1 MKKYIPNSLTILRF
15 LLIPC
20 FFYFAFVA
28 NYETATIWATVIFIV
43 ASITDYLDGLLARKF
58 DAVSNFG
65 KIMDPLADKVLVLI
79 ALIALAFRFEI
90 IPLWLVYLILV
101 RELIV
106 SFFRE
111 YFASKKIFI
120 AANIWGKVKTFL
132 QMIGIIIA
140 LLYLSGTIIFN
151 YHTQHQLVN
160 NLFLGFFILVA
171 FITWLS
177 GFQYFFVILKMR
189 KQ

>member
-20 FFYFAFVA
+20 FFYFAFLLHSERAIVW
-28 NYETATIWATVIFIV
+28 ATIIFIV

-65 KIMDPLADKVLVLI
+65 KIMDPLADKVLVLT
-79 ALIALAFRFEI
+79 ALLALAIRLDI
-90 IPLWLVYLILV
+90 IPLWLVYIILI

-111 YFASKKIFI
+111 YFAKQKIFI
-120 AANIWGKVKTFL
+120 AANLWGKVKTFL
-132 QMIGIIIA
+132 QMTGIIIA
-140 LLYLSGTIIFN
+140 LLYRSGSAIFSIK
-151 YHTQHQLVN
+151 TQVPLIN
-160 NLFLGFFILVA
+160 NIFLGFFFLVA
-171 FITWLS
+171 IITWVS
-177 GFQYFFVILKMR
+177 GFQYFFVILKM
-189 KQ
+189 KK